1 MDRELAA
8 AVAARYHAVNGHHP
22 MTAED
27 DAYASEWFVPVEELA
42 AVTSHGVDEIRR
54 LQLANRLPLPS
65 YIRRDG
71 TQMGAR
77 DRLALPAA
85 AGGCAELPAR
95 SARQRASPPDTPR

>member
-22 MTAED
+22 TTAED

-54 LQLANRLPLPS
+54 LQLANP
-65 YIRRDG
+65 
-71 TQMGAR
+71 
-77 DRLALPAA
+77 PAA
-85 AGGCAELPAR
+85 AKLHLPRRDADGRSRPAR
-95 SARQRASPPDTPR
+95 ARRRGRRLRRAHGLVCPTVGLAR

>member
-42 AVTSHGVDEIRR
+42 AVTSHGVDEIRALEPPFAPYDR
-54 LQLANRLPLPS
+54 LRFGGPVSRDRLITAPRRRYPLPS
-65 YIRRDG
+65 GVADEPRKA
-71 TQMGAR
+71 AR
-77 DRLALPAA
+77 
-85 AGGCAELPAR
+85 
-95 SARQRASPPDTPR
+95 